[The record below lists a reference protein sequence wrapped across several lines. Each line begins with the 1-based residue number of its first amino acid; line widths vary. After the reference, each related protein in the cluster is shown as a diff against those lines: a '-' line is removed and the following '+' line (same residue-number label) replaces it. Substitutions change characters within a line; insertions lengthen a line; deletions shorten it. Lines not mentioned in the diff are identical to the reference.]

1 MLKFFQKDTRKKNFL
16 FFLFFACSWQHR
28 YCSACKRTSAQ
39 DTEDQ
44 VCILTPP
51 CQFSLSSPHRHTSPG
66 ISRWGI
72 WRALNLSRCGK
83 AHVSRRRQKPCVCC
97 RPAVCRNGTAGFS
110 PYIYSMLNKYCFW
123 RKKKKYFIFF
133 GNSGL
138 AGPVTELRTWILAHV
153 QSWTRKLWFMKD
165 TTMLPKDGIPRP
177 GWPSWKDCYKRSDHE
192 QSGCPS
198 VRRLLDVCGES
209 ETPSTPGG
217 GELMFNES
225 LPSFFGSSFSHCIQS
240 SRASS

>member
-1 MLKFFQKDTRKKNFL
+1 MVTVTLCNAIGFKSCARLFL
-16 FFLFFACSWQHR
+16 SC
-28 YCSACKRTSAQ
+28 
-39 DTEDQ
+39 
-44 VCILTPP
+44 
-51 CQFSLSSPHRHTSPG
+51 
-66 ISRWGI
+66 
-72 WRALNLSRCGK
+72 
-83 AHVSRRRQKPCVCC
+83 
-97 RPAVCRNGTAGFS
+97 
-110 PYIYSMLNKYCFW
+110 YIYSMLNKYCFW

-153 QSWTRKLWFMKD
+153 QNWTRKFWFTKD

-177 GWPSWKDCYKRSDHE
+177 GWPSWKDCYKRSDPE